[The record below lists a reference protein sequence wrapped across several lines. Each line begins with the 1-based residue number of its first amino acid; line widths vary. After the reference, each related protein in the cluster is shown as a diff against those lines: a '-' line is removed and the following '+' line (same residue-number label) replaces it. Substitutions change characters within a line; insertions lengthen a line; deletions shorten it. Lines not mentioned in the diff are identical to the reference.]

1 MKIKK
6 TIVLFVTAL
15 ILTYAL
21 FGSSGISSQ
30 ISDRISEITEK
41 QIQIGVSPPMGG
53 TVAFSAL
60 AGQKTVSGVEIRI
73 DGKEKGFTDEVGEL
87 LVKWLIAGKH
97 SWSAVYEGRE
107 VSQGTLEIAK
117 IVDAKIIDRG
127 AITREGVEVRDFGT
141 IKPFKDDWTFFATVM
156 NTGTT
161 AIDHYTIEMVCN
173 MLKKGAM
180 DIKLVRPAIP
190 SLFWKPFA
198 GKLKNTRRRVTV
210 DIDKEGIKMADHYTK
225 HPIAQAS
232 LREPFSGENLL
243 PGEAIAVEF
252 KEPYS
257 NCINECMHGSASVI
271 GTEITTE
278 IEDEEKGIMNMT
290 IKKYKFG
297 PFTMENV
304 KARLTLKGK
313 MDSDACELNLF
324 INDTLYD
331 TTSWL
336 GCEFL

>member
-6 TIVLFVTAL
+6 IFLFIIVF
-15 ILTYAL
+15 ILTYSL

-30 ISDRISEITEK
+30 IYDRVSESTDD
-41 QIQIGVSPPMGG
+41 QIQIGISPPMGG

-60 AGQKTVSGVEIRI
+60 AGHNTVSGVEIRI
-73 DGKEKGFTDEVGEL
+73 DGYEKGFTDEMGEL
-87 LVKWLIAGKH
+87 LVKWLVAGTH
-97 SWSAVYEGRE
+97 SWSAIYAGRE
-107 VSQGTLEIAK
+107 VSQGTFEIVK
-117 IVDAKIIDRG
+117 VVDAKIIDRG

-141 IKPFKDDWTFFATVM
+141 IKPFKDDWIFFATVM

-173 MLKKGAM
+173 MMKKSAM
-180 DIKLVRPAIP
+180 DIKLIRPAIP

-198 GKLKNTRRRVTV
+198 GKLRNTRRRLNV
-210 DIDKEGIKMADHYTK
+210 DIDQNEIKMADHYTK
-225 HPIAQAS
+225 HPIEQVA
-232 LREPFSGENLL
+232 LREPFSEEALF
-243 PGEAIAVEF
+243 PGEAIALQFE
-252 KEPYS
+252 EPYS
-257 NCINECMHGSASVI
+257 NCIDQCMRGSATI
-271 GTEITTE
+271 LGTEITTE
-278 IEDEEKGIMNMT
+278 IEDAENGIMIMT

-297 PFTMENV
+297 PFTMNNV

-313 MDSDACELNLF
+313 MASDACKLNLL
-324 INDTLYD
+324 IDDTLYD